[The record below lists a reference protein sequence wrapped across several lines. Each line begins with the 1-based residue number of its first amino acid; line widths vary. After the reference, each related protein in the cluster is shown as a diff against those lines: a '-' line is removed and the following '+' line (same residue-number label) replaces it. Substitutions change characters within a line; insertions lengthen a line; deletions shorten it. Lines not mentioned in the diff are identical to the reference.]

1 MSIGLTSEA
10 SLDFVTLQQRITDQE
25 LKVRVRLTGLVGKTE
40 KSLDFNVHTYVLV
53 NDDNR
58 PLSKLFIIAAGQNV
72 ANDPIV
78 KTFLAQN
85 LSQKVVC
92 QDQVYINGSLANV
105 AVIGNPPLAD

>member
-1 MSIGLTSEA
+1 MSIGLISEA
-10 SLDFVTLQQRITDQE
+10 SLDFVKLHQIITDQE
-25 LKVRVRLTGLVGKTE
+25 SNVHVRLTGLVGKTE
-40 KSLDFNVHTYVLV
+40 SGVDFNAHIYVLV

-58 PLSKLFIIAAGQNV
+58 PLSKLFIISAGQSA

-85 LSQKVVC
+85 TSQKVVC

-105 AVIGNPPLAD
+105 AVIGNPK